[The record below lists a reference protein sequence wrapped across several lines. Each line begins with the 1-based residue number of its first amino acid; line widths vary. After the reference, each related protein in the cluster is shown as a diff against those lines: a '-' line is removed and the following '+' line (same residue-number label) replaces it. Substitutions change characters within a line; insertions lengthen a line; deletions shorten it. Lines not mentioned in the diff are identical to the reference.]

1 MPLRLIDGGIPSFE
15 WKMKR
20 FELPLSEDEKLEL
33 LRKVELGE
41 LEEKKALKK
50 KYEMRDDLESN
61 LELYRKLISRIPSMP
76 GKLVIGV
83 MIGGRLKVLSVFS
96 SDFDL
101 REEFKVSRKMVND
114 EELDRYSWL
123 KRLTKEEGYSSVC
136 FLIGK
141 ED

>member
-1 MPLRLIDGGIPSFE
+1 
-15 WKMKR
+15 
-20 FELPLSEDEKLEL
+20 
-33 LRKVELGE
+33 
-41 LEEKKALKK
+41 
-50 KYEMRDDLESN
+50 MRDDLESN

-123 KRLTKEEGYSSVC
+123 RRLTKEEGYSSVC